1 MHIVPYEQ
9 FERVIGHFFD
19 IKDETIRAMADNS
32 SSYGGYF
39 ILGAQPGFYTSTT
52 VHLPEPEIT
61 DYWYNSYGT
70 LTMKIDAV
78 YPWYGTDCAFTHELT
93 VEETKN
99 GFIYVSN
106 YVYESTDNIFPDLAL
121 KREREAEIATLG
133 E

>member
-1 MHIVPYEQ
+1 
-9 FERVIGHFFD
+9 
-19 IKDETIRAMADNS
+19 MA
-32 SSYGGYF
+32 
-39 ILGAQPGFYTSTT
+39 LGAQPGFYTSTT

-61 DYWYNSYGT
+61 DYWYNSDGT

-106 YVYESTDNIFPDLAL
+106 YVYESADNIFPDLAL